1 MSSPAYLLVTHG
13 SRNQKSQAST
23 QIFLETL
30 KPYLPNAQLFHAQL
44 EGVDQP
50 LHQQILHVTQQSRDQ
65 DTDRLHILP
74 LFLIPGVHIMED
86 LPREVAL
93 AQENLSFADPNFKLS
108 TLAYLGQQLQNHPH
122 LFPTPSN
129 HQRLLL
135 THGSKRPESLK
146 LIETLA
152 QTLNASPAYWSI
164 EPSLST
170 QLQTLTQQ
178 GHQPIQILFH
188 FLFPG
193 TITDKLHDIIQT
205 HSQRN
210 PNQTITT
217 TAPLASLPAFQ
228 SLIAQILETSS
239 HAEPR
244 I

>member
-23 QIFLETL
+23 QIFLQTL
-30 KPYLPNAQLFHAQL
+30 KPHLPNAQLFHAQL
-44 EGVDQP
+44 EGADEP
-50 LHQQILHVTQQSRDQ
+50 LHQQILHITQQSRTQ
-65 DTDRLHILP
+65 GTDRLHILP

-86 LPREVAL
+86 LPQEVAL
-93 AQENLSFADPNFKLS
+93 AQEILSLTDPSFKLS

-122 LFPTPSN
+122 LFPTQSS

-135 THGSKRPESLK
+135 THGSKRPDSLK

-152 QTLNASPAYWSI
+152 QTLHSTPAYWSI

-178 GHQPIQILFH
+178 GHQQIQILFH
-188 FLFPG
+188 
-193 TITDKLHDIIQT
+193 LHDIIQA
-205 HSQRN
+205 HRQQN

-217 TAPLASLPAFQ
+217 TEPLASLPSFQ
-228 SLIAQILETSS
+228 TLIAQILETSS